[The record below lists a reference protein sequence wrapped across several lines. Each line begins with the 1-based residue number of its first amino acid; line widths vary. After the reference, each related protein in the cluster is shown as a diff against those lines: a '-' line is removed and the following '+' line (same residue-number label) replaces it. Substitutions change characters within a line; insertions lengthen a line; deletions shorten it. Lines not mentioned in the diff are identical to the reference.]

1 MTVSWTTLLLKYE
14 LLESKSARLPTTFI
28 VQDFLEKNKMAT
40 IPHPPYS
47 PDLAPSDFFLFPKMK
62 INLKGRRFQTVEEIQ
77 AKSQKVLNKLSKKG
91 LPDGIQYLE
100 EALGAVYTH
109 KGTISKGKGL
119 FAVKP
124 IKAGDVIFEERPLVC
139 CQFAWNAA
147 YGYLACDFCMRNIAT
162 KERLGGKSPDVLT
175 VDKIDRVTKYYRG
188 AIYDNV
194 RHRGK
199 MKRSIYAILH
209 HCRSTDQVPRHTKC
223 PVATSDPDVEN
234 VVEVQRRR
242 VEFGTQP
249 PTRLT
254 ITKVRDKF
262 EVDETVQDVLKGHC
276 GRKRSSTDNESVDA
290 VIQAFA
296 QSPKKSMRWGSS
308 SLSCQ
313 CEEFSR
319 SHTQS
324 EKDRMKRKCCGV
336 PASISGLIPP
346 DFYVWGALKD
356 TVYATKPQRLEEL
369 RVQIEH
375 ACNDIPLA
383 TIQLVQYCSI
393 TCRDQAWNQYHK
405 TLCLQKFSLNLSH
418 PLEQL
423 NEAWKHMHYPPETA
437 SIMILA
443 RMIATVRQADDPSS
457 ALNLFMQFCH
467 QTVNE
472 EEEIAHKLLGEQFVG
487 QLQVLRELVSQA
499 LYSDAVQQWLTPDG
513 FQSLFALVGTNGQ
526 GVGTSPFSEW
536 VKKVSELELASDDKQ
551 QLDSFIDKVYE
562 DLDEEAG
569 GFLNSEGSA
578 LYSLQSA
585 CNHSCDP
592 NAMPT
597 FPHSNFQLVMTAVKD
612 IVPGEEILISY
623 LDECALERSRHSRHK
638 ILREN
643 YLFTCHCSKCE
654 AQAGDPDETSE
665 DESDYDEDQEV
676 EREGKTVEIGEKC
689 ER

>member
-1 MTVSWTTLLLKYE
+1 MAE
-14 LLESKSARLPTTFI
+14 FI
-28 VQDFLEKNKMAT
+28 DDSIMDDPA
-40 IPHPPYS
+40 
-47 PDLAPSDFFLFPKMK
+47 
-62 INLKGRRFQTVEEIQ
+62 VEVRVIGEQ
-77 AKSQKVLNKLSKKG
+77 
-91 LPDGIQYLE
+91 
-100 EALGAVYTH
+100 
-109 KGTISKGKGL
+109 KGKGL

-147 YGYLACDFCMRNIAT
+147 YGYLACDFCMRPL
-162 KERLGGKSPDVLT
+162 E
-175 VDKIDRVTKYYRG
+175 G
-188 AIYDNV
+188 AEENV
-194 RHRGK
+194 R
-199 MKRSIYAILH
+199 
-209 HCRSTDQVPRHTKC
+209 
-223 PVATSDPDVEN
+223 
-234 VVEVQRRR
+234 
-242 VEFGTQP
+242 
-249 PTRLT
+249 RLT
-254 ITKVRDKF
+254 GKKDLVLPYPQCCPTNK
-262 EVDETVQDVLKGHC
+262 ETHSSCPSC
-276 GRKRSSTDNESVDA
+276 G
-290 VIQAFA
+290 
-296 QSPKKSMRWGSS
+296 
-308 SLSCQ
+308 
-313 CEEFSR
+313 
-319 SHTQS
+319 
-324 EKDRMKRKCCGV
+324 
-336 PASISGLIPP
+336 
-346 DFYVWGALKD
+346 
-356 TVYATKPQRLEEL
+356 
-369 RVQIEH
+369 
-375 ACNDIPLA
+375 
-383 TIQLVQYCSI
+383 VQYCSI